1 MKAFI
6 DKALMYFTMTC
17 VFITLVACT
26 IAMVAVAYQAVVG
39 ILG

>member
-17 VFITLVACT
+17 VFITIVACT
-26 IAMVAVAYQAVVG
+26 VAMVAVAYQSIIS